1 MIDLCPPII
10 KKCKFLCQCVN
21 PSQKS
26 SQLHI
31 KRGWVQTCQRLQN
44 ENSRWNE
51 FLWKAHQNVEK
62 MSQLQKEKYNILVE
76 DLKDFIFDDK
86 VDIDILRK
94 CFLMQVCNSSII

>member
-1 MIDLCPPII
+1 M
-10 KKCKFLCQCVN
+10 N
-21 PSQKS
+21 PSQKP

-31 KRGWVQTCQRLQN
+31 KRQWIQTCQRLQN

-51 FLWKAHQNVEK
+51 FLWKAHQNIEK
-62 MSQLQKEKYNILVE
+62 MSQLQKEKYNTLVD

-94 CFLMQVCNSSII
+94 CFLMQVLDELILLYSKFKGVVL

>member
-1 MIDLCPPII
+1 M
-10 KKCKFLCQCVN
+10 CQCVN